1 MSSSWKSRVIESFG
15 DKSAIYNQH
24 NFLQRS
30 VAQTLA
36 DHLPDI
42 SAPDVL
48 EIGCGTGVFTRHLL
62 DKYPN
67 GTFHIT
73 DVSDQMLQDARR
85 DISNER
91 VEWSV
96 MDGEAAQLNRKY
108 DLIVGNMVFQ
118 WFEDPCKSL
127 ENLATCLK
135 PSGVILYSV
144 PSSKSFPEWSSSLD
158 HLSLPNGLLK
168 HVDWNGVFE
177 DEDITVD
184 YGRTVGFLRNLKQTG
199 ANVPKAGY
207 QTMSA
212 YDLRR
217 VCRLNDEKH
226 AGRTTWNILYGRIKN
241 EGASE

>member
-1 MSSSWKSRVIESFG
+1 MSSSWKKRVIESFG

-24 NFLQRS
+24 NVLQRS

-36 DHLPDI
+36 DHLPDM
-42 SAPDVL
+42 SAPNVL

-73 DVSDQMLQDARR
+73 DVSGQMLDDARR

-96 MDGEAAQLNRKY
+96 MDGESVLLDGKY

-127 ENLATCLK
+127 ENLATFLK
-135 PSGVILYSV
+135 LSGVILYSV

-158 HLSLPNGLLK
+158 RLSLPNGFLK
-168 HVDWNGVFE
+168 PVDWKGVFK
-177 DEDITVD
+177 DEDIVVD
-184 YGRTVGFLRNLKQTG
+184 YGNTVDFLRNLKQTG
-199 ANVPKAGY
+199 AHVPNAEY
-207 QTMSA
+207 QAMSA
-212 YDLRR
+212 HDLRR
-217 VCRLNDEKH
+217 VCRLNDQKH
-226 AGRTTWNILYGRIKN
+226 GGRTTWGILYGRIKN
-241 EGASE
+241 AGASE